1 VGGVQGAG
9 GGMTQAIERLPSK
22 CEALSSNSSTVK
34 KKKRKE
40 KKRKEKEL
48 CMRKD
53 KNTHGQTE
61 MAVEIFKLILTD

>member
-1 VGGVQGAG
+1 VQGAG

-34 KKKRKE
+34 KKKE